1 MTEDE
6 AYLEHIDSDEIKKL
20 INLLYSSKPEN
31 AVQFEP
37 IKQDNLDNSK
47 PLDPHDKIV
56 NRINKLIGQD

>member
-1 MTEDE
+1 LTEDE

-37 IKQDNLDNSK
+37 IEQVNLDNSK